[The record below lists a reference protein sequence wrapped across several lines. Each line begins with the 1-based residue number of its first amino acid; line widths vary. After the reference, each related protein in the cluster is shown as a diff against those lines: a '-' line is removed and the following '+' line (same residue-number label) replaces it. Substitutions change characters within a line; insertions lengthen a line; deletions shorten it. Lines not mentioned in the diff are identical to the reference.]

1 MLTIL
6 TPDFLPYGPSTET
19 LGLMLGGFIAYNLF
33 IPLNSTYF
41 CNKYLFFTPSSQPII
56 SIGNFWL
63 FNAVFVLAVT
73 VYIHFFIKEKE
84 LKKEECASFKD
95 VISAVKLFYKNSNL
109 AKISLIMLTQFIGS
123 TPTVAF
129 FDSILIKNG
138 FHKETFANMSTIL
151 VPIEFFV
158 SIAVAKACKK
168 NQELKVSV
176 FGSIFGLARTCFQLF
191 ILWFFF
197 SGGNHYIVILL
208 AIIAQVATGVHR
220 QISIIAIGSFFN
232 RISKQAVGSTFIST
246 RAALGNLGGMWVKS
260 GALFLGE
267 YIPWYNVCVG
277 AFGFGVLYLF
287 WYIKVMK
294 ELQSRKKEEFYTLK
308 KEE

>member
-1 MLTIL
+1 
-6 TPDFLPYGPSTET
+6 
-19 LGLMLGGFIAYNLF
+19 
-33 IPLNSTYF
+33 
-41 CNKYLFFTPSSQPII
+41 
-56 SIGNFWL
+56 
-63 FNAVFVLAVT
+63 
-73 VYIHFFIKEKE
+73 
-84 LKKEECASFKD
+84 
-95 VISAVKLFYKNSNL
+95 
-109 AKISLIMLTQFIGS
+109 MLTQFIGS